1 MALSVPADL
10 TAFHRQFYGDD
21 AALAWAASAPATVEG
36 LLAGWS
42 LTLDGTPTHGAV
54 GWILPVRDRAGIPA
68 VLKVQPQDDETRGE
82 ATALRLWGGEGAVRL
97 LDVDPASGSLL
108 LERLAAGTSLAER
121 PVRDALTVI
130 GGLLA
135 RLHPAP
141 TEPGTSPRAGSLRTM
156 ADAGARWLDRAGSL
170 GDRVPAD
177 LRPVLDACA
186 GALAEVLPAPGDR
199 VLHGDLHYTN
209 VLAPLPGSQRR
220 GAWLAIDPKPVVGHP
235 GFELLPSLHNRW
247 GEPATSGGLA
257 QEVRYRFDL
266 LTETAGIDR
275 DLARAWTLARV
286 LDNLLWALESGNPG
300 WLAEDRVVAEALA

>member
-108 LERLAAGTSLAER
+108 LERLAAGTSLAE
-121 PVRDALTVI
+121 
-130 GGLLA
+130 
-135 RLHPAP
+135 
-141 TEPGTSPRAGSLRTM
+141 
-156 ADAGARWLDRAGSL
+156 
-170 GDRVPAD
+170 
-177 LRPVLDACA
+177 RPVLDACA